1 MITKESIENLSQR
14 LNIVDIIENYI
25 EVKKQGSS
33 FVCICPFHADK
44 NPSMHINPTKGFYH
58 CFACKAGGDAFKFVM
73 DYEKLSFADAV
84 EKVASL
90 SNFTLSYTKE
100 KQENKKELKSI
111 LPSLNAYFKD
121 NLKHHKEILTYLYQ
135 RALNDKDIAKFELGF
150 AGASEDSIRL
160 LQNQKIPL
168 EDAMSVGA
176 LKKDENNEFYA
187 SFIWRITFPIYDHKD
202 LLVGFGGRTLN
213 PNAPA
218 KNVNSPQNILFDKS
232 RIFYAFNIAKE
243 NIAKKKEIIVCE
255 GYMDAIAFHKA
266 GFNNAVAVLGTAL
279 TEHHLPLIRR
289 YDAKVILCF
298 DNDEAGLKAAT
309 RSAFLLSTNK
319 IDGKVAILQG
329 GKDPAELVAKNE
341 SAKLHNILDEGIELG
356 EFYIRRLIST
366 HSIISALD
374 KQKALE
380 TIQKFTFNL
389 EPLVAN
395 SYTSLVSNLLK
406 VDEKFIV
413 LSQNSKKTI
422 QTPLISQNKYNFPK
436 EKIHIAEL
444 ELIAFLK
451 QHPDICNDFK
461 QISDSVCFKHKILLD
476 KILEKKGYEDSDIR
490 EFENKNI
497 RKNLNYS
504 EFLLGICKVNLAF
517 LNNVKIKNSTLALK
531 KQLFTLIDKNLNL
544 YFFIMEAAVSYFTP
558 KSEKR
563 KIKKN
568 EHLQCLNLHISLN
581 EDLIKTCKVQGKK
594 IGFKMEFDSQNALEN
609 AKKSLKDKQL
619 DMVCL

>member
-73 DYEKLSFADAV
+73 DYEKLSFSDAV

-121 NLKHHKEILTYLYQ
+121 NLKHHKEVLTYLYQ
-135 RALNDKDIAKFELGF
+135 RSLNDKDIAKFELGF

-160 LQNQKIPL
+160 LQNQKISL
-168 EDAMSVGA
+168 EDAMNVGA

-213 PNAPA
+213 PNVPA
-218 KNVNSPQNILFDKS
+218 KYVNSPQNILFDKS
-232 RIFYAFNIAKE
+232 KIFYAFNIAKE

-279 TEHHLPLIRR
+279 TEHHLLLIRR

-341 SAKLHNILDEGIELG
+341 STKLHNILDEGIELG

-406 VDEKFIV
+406 VDEKFII

-490 EFENKNI
+490 EFESKNI

-544 YFFIMEAAVSYFTP
+544 L
-558 KSEKR
+558 
-563 KIKKN
+563 IKNLNTEELNNFLKEYLSFLKYEKN
-568 EHLQCLNLHISLN
+568 EEILQQSFRNLNGIFGN
-581 EDLIKTCKVQGKK
+581 KNFTAYDL
-594 IGFKMEFDSQNALEN
+594 GFSTQDNDEPF
-609 AKKSLKDKQL
+609 
-619 DMVCL
+619 

>member
-14 LNIVDIIENYI
+14 LNIVDVIENYI

-33 FVCICPFHADK
+33 FVCICPFHTDK

-111 LPSLNAYFKD
+111 LPNLNAYFKD
-121 NLKHHKEILTYLYQ
+121 NLKHHKEVLTYLYQ

-160 LQNQKIPL
+160 LQNQNIPL

-213 PNAPA
+213 PNVPA
-218 KNVNSPQNILFDKS
+218 KYVNSPQNILFDKS

-341 SAKLHNILDEGIELG
+341 STKLHNILDEGIELG

-413 LSQNSKKTI
+413 LSQNSKKPI

-490 EFENKNI
+490 EFESKNI

-544 YFFIMEAAVSYFTP
+544 L
-558 KSEKR
+558 
-563 KIKKN
+563 IKNLNTEELNNFLKEYLSFLKYEKN
-568 EHLQCLNLHISLN
+568 EEILQQSFRNLNGIFSN
-581 EDLIKTCKVQGKK
+581 KNFTAYDL
-594 IGFKMEFDSQNALEN
+594 GFNIQNNDEPF
-609 AKKSLKDKQL
+609 
-619 DMVCL
+619 

>member
-218 KNVNSPQNILFDKS
+218 KYVNSPQNILFDKS

-544 YFFIMEAAVSYFTP
+544 L
-558 KSEKR
+558 
-563 KIKKN
+563 IKNLNTEELNNFLKEYLSFLKYEKN
-568 EHLQCLNLHISLN
+568 EEILQQSFRNLNGIFGN
-581 EDLIKTCKVQGKK
+581 KNFT
-594 IGFKMEFDSQNALEN
+594 A
-609 AKKSLKDKQL
+609 
-619 DMVCL
+619 

>member
-121 NLKHHKEILTYLYQ
+121 NLKHHKEVLTYLYQ

-213 PNAPA
+213 PNVPA
-218 KNVNSPQNILFDKS
+218 KYVNSPQNILFDKS

-341 SAKLHNILDEGIELG
+341 STKLHNILDEGIELG

-490 EFENKNI
+490 EFESKNI

-544 YFFIMEAAVSYFTP
+544 L
-558 KSEKR
+558 
-563 KIKKN
+563 IKNLNTAELNNFLKEYLSFLKYEKN
-568 EHLQCLNLHISLN
+568 EEILQQSFRNLNGIFSN
-581 EDLIKTCKVQGKK
+581 KNFTAYDL
-594 IGFKMEFDSQNALEN
+594 GFSAQDNDEPF
-609 AKKSLKDKQL
+609 
-619 DMVCL
+619 

>member
-44 NPSMHINPTKGFYH
+44 NPSMHINPIKGFYH

-121 NLKHHKEILTYLYQ
+121 NLKHHKEVLTYLYQ

-213 PNAPA
+213 PNVPA
-218 KNVNSPQNILFDKS
+218 KYVNSPQNILFDKS

-341 SAKLHNILDEGIELG
+341 STKLHNILDEGIELG

-490 EFENKNI
+490 EFESKNI

-544 YFFIMEAAVSYFTP
+544 
-558 KSEKR
+558 
-563 KIKKN
+563 
-568 EHLQCLNLHISLN
+568 
-581 EDLIKTCKVQGKK
+581 LIKNLNTA
-594 IGFKMEFDSQNALEN
+594 EL
-609 AKKSLKDKQL
+609 
-619 DMVCL
+619 

>member
-44 NPSMHINPTKGFYH
+44 NPSMHINPIKGFYH

-121 NLKHHKEILTYLYQ
+121 NLKHHKEVLTYLYQ

-213 PNAPA
+213 PNVPA
-218 KNVNSPQNILFDKS
+218 KYVNSPQNILFDKS

-341 SAKLHNILDEGIELG
+341 STKLHNILDEGIELG

-490 EFENKNI
+490 EFESKNI

-544 YFFIMEAAVSYFTP
+544 L
-558 KSEKR
+558 
-563 KIKKN
+563 IKNLNTEELNNFLKEYLSFLKYEKN
-568 EHLQCLNLHISLN
+568 EEIL
-581 EDLIKTCKVQGKK
+581 
-594 IGFKMEFDSQNALEN
+594 
-609 AKKSLKDKQL
+609 
-619 DMVCL
+619 

>member
-121 NLKHHKEILTYLYQ
+121 NLKHHKEVLTYLYQ

-218 KNVNSPQNILFDKS
+218 KYVNSPQNILFDKS

-341 SAKLHNILDEGIELG
+341 STKLHNILDEGIELG

-395 SYTSLVSNLLK
+395 SYTGLVSNLLK

-413 LSQNSKKTI
+413 LSQNSKKII
-422 QTPLISQNKYNFPK
+422 QTHLISQNKYNFPK

-490 EFENKNI
+490 EFESKNI

-544 YFFIMEAAVSYFTP
+544 L
-558 KSEKR
+558 
-563 KIKKN
+563 IKNLNTEELNNFLKEYLSFLKYEKN
-568 EHLQCLNLHISLN
+568 EEILQQSFRNLNGIFGN
-581 EDLIKTCKVQGKK
+581 KNFTVYDL
-594 IGFKMEFDSQNALEN
+594 GFSIQNNDEPF
-609 AKKSLKDKQL
+609 
-619 DMVCL
+619 

>member
-44 NPSMHINPTKGFYH
+44 NPSMHINPIKGFYH

-121 NLKHHKEILTYLYQ
+121 NLKHHKEVLTYLYQ

-213 PNAPA
+213 PNVPA
-218 KNVNSPQNILFDKS
+218 KYVNSPQNILFDKS

-341 SAKLHNILDEGIELG
+341 STKLHNILDEGIELG

-380 TIQKFTFNL
+380 AIQKFTFNL

-490 EFENKNI
+490 EFESKNI

-544 YFFIMEAAVSYFTP
+544 L
-558 KSEKR
+558 
-563 KIKKN
+563 IKNLNTAELNNFLKEYLSFLKYEKN
-568 EHLQCLNLHISLN
+568 EEILQQSFRNLNGIFGN
-581 EDLIKTCKVQGKK
+581 KNFTAYDL
-594 IGFKMEFDSQNALEN
+594 GFSIQNNDEPF
-609 AKKSLKDKQL
+609 
-619 DMVCL
+619 

>member
-121 NLKHHKEILTYLYQ
+121 NLKHHKEVLTYLYQ

-218 KNVNSPQNILFDKS
+218 KYVNSPQNILFDKS

-544 YFFIMEAAVSYFTP
+544 L
-558 KSEKR
+558 
-563 KIKKN
+563 IKNLNTEELNNFLKEYLSFLKYEKN
-568 EHLQCLNLHISLN
+568 EEILQQSFRNLNGIFGN
-581 EDLIKTCKVQGKK
+581 KNFTAYDL
-594 IGFKMEFDSQNALEN
+594 GFSIQNNDEPF
-609 AKKSLKDKQL
+609 
-619 DMVCL
+619 

>member
-218 KNVNSPQNILFDKS
+218 KYVNSPQNILFDKS

-544 YFFIMEAAVSYFTP
+544 LIKNLNTEELNYFLKEYLSFLKYE
-558 KSEKR
+558 
-563 KIKKN
+563 KN
-568 EHLQCLNLHISLN
+568 EEILQQSFRNLNGIFGN
-581 EDLIKTCKVQGKK
+581 KNFTAYDL
-594 IGFKMEFDSQNALEN
+594 GFSIQNNDEPF
-609 AKKSLKDKQL
+609 
-619 DMVCL
+619 

>member
-44 NPSMHINPTKGFYH
+44 NPSMHINPIKGFYH
-58 CFACKAGGDAFKFVM
+58 CFACKTGGDAFKFVM

-121 NLKHHKEILTYLYQ
+121 NLKHHKEVLTYLYQ

-213 PNAPA
+213 PNVPA
-218 KNVNSPQNILFDKS
+218 KYVNSPQNILFDKS

-341 SAKLHNILDEGIELG
+341 SAKLYNILDKGIELG

-544 YFFIMEAAVSYFTP
+544 L
-558 KSEKR
+558 
-563 KIKKN
+563 IKNLNTEELNNFLKEYLSFLKYEKN
-568 EHLQCLNLHISLN
+568 EEILQQSFRNLNGIFGN
-581 EDLIKTCKVQGKK
+581 KNFTAYDL
-594 IGFKMEFDSQNALEN
+594 GFSIQNNDEPF
-609 AKKSLKDKQL
+609 
-619 DMVCL
+619 

>member
-44 NPSMHINPTKGFYH
+44 NPSMHINPIKGFYH

-121 NLKHHKEILTYLYQ
+121 NLKHHKEVLTYLYQ

-213 PNAPA
+213 PNVPA
-218 KNVNSPQNILFDKS
+218 KYVNSPQNILFDKS

-341 SAKLHNILDEGIELG
+341 STKLHNILDEGIELG

-490 EFENKNI
+490 EFESKNI
-497 RKNLNYS
+497 RKNLNYN

-544 YFFIMEAAVSYFTP
+544 
-558 KSEKR
+558 
-563 KIKKN
+563 
-568 EHLQCLNLHISLN
+568 
-581 EDLIKTCKVQGKK
+581 LIK
-594 IGFKMEFDSQNALEN
+594 NL
-609 AKKSLKDKQL
+609 
-619 DMVCL
+619 

>member
-44 NPSMHINPTKGFYH
+44 NPSMHINPIKGFYH

-121 NLKHHKEILTYLYQ
+121 NLKHHKEVLTYLYQ

-213 PNAPA
+213 PNVPA
-218 KNVNSPQNILFDKS
+218 KYVNSPQNILFDKS

-341 SAKLHNILDEGIELG
+341 STKLHNILDEGIELG

-490 EFENKNI
+490 EFESKNI

-544 YFFIMEAAVSYFTP
+544 L
-558 KSEKR
+558 
-563 KIKKN
+563 IKNLNTEELNNFLKEYLNFLKYEKN
-568 EHLQCLNLHISLN
+568 EEILQQSFRNLNGIFGN
-581 EDLIKTCKVQGKK
+581 KNFTAYDL
-594 IGFKMEFDSQNALEN
+594 GFSIQNNDEPF
-609 AKKSLKDKQL
+609 
-619 DMVCL
+619 

>member
-213 PNAPA
+213 PNVPA
-218 KNVNSPQNILFDKS
+218 KYVNSPQNILFDKS

-341 SAKLHNILDEGIELG
+341 STKLHNILDEGIELG

-490 EFENKNI
+490 EFESKNI

-544 YFFIMEAAVSYFTP
+544 
-558 KSEKR
+558 
-563 KIKKN
+563 
-568 EHLQCLNLHISLN
+568 
-581 EDLIKTCKVQGKK
+581 LIK
-594 IGFKMEFDSQNALEN
+594 N
-609 AKKSLKDKQL
+609 
-619 DMVCL
+619 

>member
-121 NLKHHKEILTYLYQ
+121 NLKHHKEVLTYLYQ

-218 KNVNSPQNILFDKS
+218 KYVNSPQNILFDKS

-341 SAKLHNILDEGIELG
+341 STKLHNILDEGIELG

-380 TIQKFTFNL
+380 AIQKFTFNL

-490 EFENKNI
+490 EFESKNI

-544 YFFIMEAAVSYFTP
+544 L
-558 KSEKR
+558 
-563 KIKKN
+563 IKNLNTAELNNFLKEYLSFLKYEKN
-568 EHLQCLNLHISLN
+568 EEILQQSFRNLNGIFGN
-581 EDLIKTCKVQGKK
+581 KNFTAYDL
-594 IGFKMEFDSQNALEN
+594 GFSIQNNDEPF
-609 AKKSLKDKQL
+609 
-619 DMVCL
+619 

>member
-33 FVCICPFHADK
+33 FVCICPFHVDK

-121 NLKHHKEILTYLYQ
+121 NLKHHKEVLTYLYQ

-213 PNAPA
+213 PNVPA
-218 KNVNSPQNILFDKS
+218 KYVNSPQNILFDKS

-243 NIAKKKEIIVCE
+243 NIAQKKEIIVCE

-341 SAKLHNILDEGIELG
+341 STKLHDILDEGIELG

-490 EFENKNI
+490 EFESKNI

-544 YFFIMEAAVSYFTP
+544 L
-558 KSEKR
+558 
-563 KIKKN
+563 IKNLNTEELNNFLKEYLSFLKYEKN
-568 EHLQCLNLHISLN
+568 EEILQQSFRNLNGIFSN
-581 EDLIKTCKVQGKK
+581 KNFTAYDL
-594 IGFKMEFDSQNALEN
+594 GFSAQDNDEPF
-609 AKKSLKDKQL
+609 
-619 DMVCL
+619 

>member
-213 PNAPA
+213 PNVPA
-218 KNVNSPQNILFDKS
+218 KYVNSPQNILFDKS

-341 SAKLHNILDEGIELG
+341 STKLHNILDEGIELG

-490 EFENKNI
+490 EFESKNI

-544 YFFIMEAAVSYFTP
+544 
-558 KSEKR
+558 
-563 KIKKN
+563 
-568 EHLQCLNLHISLN
+568 
-581 EDLIKTCKVQGKK
+581 LIKNLNT
-594 IGFKMEFDSQNALEN
+594 
-609 AKKSLKDKQL
+609 
-619 DMVCL
+619 

>member
-121 NLKHHKEILTYLYQ
+121 NLKHHKEVLTYLYQ

-160 LQNQKIPL
+160 LQNQKISL

-213 PNAPA
+213 PNVPA
-218 KNVNSPQNILFDKS
+218 KYVNSPQNILFDKS

-341 SAKLHNILDEGIELG
+341 STKLHNILDEGIELG

-413 LSQNSKKTI
+413 LSQNSKKII

-490 EFENKNI
+490 EFESKNI

-544 YFFIMEAAVSYFTP
+544 L
-558 KSEKR
+558 
-563 KIKKN
+563 IKNLNTEELNNFLKEYLSFLKYEKN
-568 EHLQCLNLHISLN
+568 EEILQQSFRNLNGIFGN
-581 EDLIKTCKVQGKK
+581 KNFTAYDL
-594 IGFKMEFDSQNALEN
+594 GFSAQDNDEPF
-609 AKKSLKDKQL
+609 
-619 DMVCL
+619 

>member
-44 NPSMHINPTKGFYH
+44 NPSMHINPIKGFYH

-121 NLKHHKEILTYLYQ
+121 NLKHHKEVLTYLYQ

-218 KNVNSPQNILFDKS
+218 KYVNSPQNILFDKS

-279 TEHHLPLIRR
+279 TEYHLPLIRR

-544 YFFIMEAAVSYFTP
+544 L
-558 KSEKR
+558 
-563 KIKKN
+563 IKNLNTEELNNFLKEYLSFLKYEKN
-568 EHLQCLNLHISLN
+568 EEILQQSFRNLNGIFGN
-581 EDLIKTCKVQGKK
+581 KNFTAYDL
-594 IGFKMEFDSQNALEN
+594 GFSIQNNDEPF
-609 AKKSLKDKQL
+609 
-619 DMVCL
+619 

>member
-121 NLKHHKEILTYLYQ
+121 NLKHHKEVLTYLYQ

-213 PNAPA
+213 PNVPA
-218 KNVNSPQNILFDKS
+218 KYVNSPQNILFDKS

-243 NIAKKKEIIVCE
+243 NIAQKKEIIVCE

-341 SAKLHNILDEGIELG
+341 STKLHDILDEGIELG

-476 KILEKKGYEDSDIR
+476 KILEKKGYKDSDIR
-490 EFENKNI
+490 EFESKNI

-544 YFFIMEAAVSYFTP
+544 L
-558 KSEKR
+558 
-563 KIKKN
+563 IKNLNTEELNNFLKEYLSFLKYEKN
-568 EHLQCLNLHISLN
+568 EEILQQSFRNLNGIFSN
-581 EDLIKTCKVQGKK
+581 KNFTAYDL
-594 IGFKMEFDSQNALEN
+594 GFSAQDNDEPF
-609 AKKSLKDKQL
+609 
-619 DMVCL
+619 

>member
-44 NPSMHINPTKGFYH
+44 NPSMHINLTKGFYH

-121 NLKHHKEILTYLYQ
+121 NLKHHKEVLTYLYQ

-213 PNAPA
+213 PNVPA
-218 KNVNSPQNILFDKS
+218 KYVNSPQNILFDKS

-341 SAKLHNILDEGIELG
+341 STKLHNILDEGIELG

-490 EFENKNI
+490 EFESKNI

-544 YFFIMEAAVSYFTP
+544 
-558 KSEKR
+558 
-563 KIKKN
+563 
-568 EHLQCLNLHISLN
+568 
-581 EDLIKTCKVQGKK
+581 LIKNLNTEELNN
-594 IGFKMEFDSQNALEN
+594 F
-609 AKKSLKDKQL
+609 LK
-619 DMVCL
+619 

>member
-73 DYEKLSFADAV
+73 DYEKLSFTDAV
-84 EKVASL
+84 EKIANL
-90 SNFTLSYTKE
+90 CNFTLSYTKE
-100 KQENKKELKSI
+100 KNENKKELRTI
-111 LPSLNAYFKD
+111 LPSLNAYFKS
-121 NLKHHKEILTYLYQ
+121 NLKHHKEALDYLYK
-135 RALNDKDIAKFELGF
+135 RMLNDQDIAKFELGF
-150 AGASEDSIRL
+150 AGSSEDSIRL
-160 LQNQKIPL
+160 FHNEKIPL

-213 PNAPA
+213 PNVAA
-218 KNVNSPQNILFDKS
+218 KYVNSPQNILFDKS

-243 NIAKKKEIIVCE
+243 NIAKKKEMIVCE

-341 SAKLHNILDEGIELG
+341 STKLYNILDEGIELG

-380 TIQKFTFNL
+380 TIQQFTFNL

-490 EFENKNI
+490 EFESKNI

-544 YFFIMEAAVSYFTP
+544 L
-558 KSEKR
+558 
-563 KIKKN
+563 IKNLNTEELNNFLKEYLSFLKYEKN
-568 EHLQCLNLHISLN
+568 EEILQQSFRNLNGIFGN
-581 EDLIKTCKVQGKK
+581 KNFT
-594 IGFKMEFDSQNALEN
+594 
-609 AKKSLKDKQL
+609 
-619 DMVCL
+619 

>member
-73 DYEKLSFADAV
+73 DYEKLSFTDAV

-121 NLKHHKEILTYLYQ
+121 NLKHHKEVLTYLYQ

-213 PNAPA
+213 PNVPA
-218 KNVNSPQNILFDKS
+218 KYVNSPQNILFDKS

-341 SAKLHNILDEGIELG
+341 STKLHNILDEGIELG

-490 EFENKNI
+490 EFESKNI

-531 KQLFTLIDKNLNL
+531 KQLFTLIDKN
-544 YFFIMEAAVSYFTP
+544 
-558 KSEKR
+558 
-563 KIKKN
+563 
-568 EHLQCLNLHISLN
+568 
-581 EDLIKTCKVQGKK
+581 
-594 IGFKMEFDSQNALEN
+594 
-609 AKKSLKDKQL
+609 
-619 DMVCL
+619 

>member
-121 NLKHHKEILTYLYQ
+121 NLKHHKEVLTYLYQ

-213 PNAPA
+213 PNIPA
-218 KNVNSPQNILFDKS
+218 KYVNSPQNILFDKS

-341 SAKLHNILDEGIELG
+341 STKLHDILDEGIELG

-490 EFENKNI
+490 EFESKNI

-544 YFFIMEAAVSYFTP
+544 L
-558 KSEKR
+558 
-563 KIKKN
+563 IKNLNTEELNNFLKEYLSFLKYEKN
-568 EHLQCLNLHISLN
+568 EEILQQSFRNLNGIFSN
-581 EDLIKTCKVQGKK
+581 KNFTAYDL
-594 IGFKMEFDSQNALEN
+594 GFSAQDNDEPF
-609 AKKSLKDKQL
+609 
-619 DMVCL
+619 

>member
-218 KNVNSPQNILFDKS
+218 KYVNSPQNILFDKS

-341 SAKLHNILDEGIELG
+341 STKLHNILDEGIELG

-490 EFENKNI
+490 EFESKNI

-544 YFFIMEAAVSYFTP
+544 L
-558 KSEKR
+558 
-563 KIKKN
+563 IKNLNTEELNNFLKEYLSFLKYEKN
-568 EHLQCLNLHISLN
+568 EEILQQSFRNLNGIFGN
-581 EDLIKTCKVQGKK
+581 KNFTAYDL
-594 IGFKMEFDSQNALEN
+594 GFSIQNNDEPF
-609 AKKSLKDKQL
+609 
-619 DMVCL
+619 

>member
-44 NPSMHINPTKGFYH
+44 NPSMHINPIKGFYH

-121 NLKHHKEILTYLYQ
+121 NLKHHKEVLTYLYQ

-213 PNAPA
+213 PNVPA
-218 KNVNSPQNILFDKS
+218 KYVNSPQNILFDKS

-341 SAKLHNILDEGIELG
+341 STKLHNILDEGIELG

-395 SYTSLVSNLLK
+395 SYTSLISNLLK

-490 EFENKNI
+490 EFESKNI

-544 YFFIMEAAVSYFTP
+544 L
-558 KSEKR
+558 
-563 KIKKN
+563 IKNLNTAELNNFLKEYLSFLKYEKN
-568 EHLQCLNLHISLN
+568 EEILQQSFRNLNGIFGN
-581 EDLIKTCKVQGKK
+581 KNFTAYDL
-594 IGFKMEFDSQNALEN
+594 GFSIQNNDEPF
-609 AKKSLKDKQL
+609 
-619 DMVCL
+619 

>member
-44 NPSMHINPTKGFYH
+44 NPSMHINPIKGFYH

-121 NLKHHKEILTYLYQ
+121 NLKHHKEVLTYLYQ

-213 PNAPA
+213 PNVPA
-218 KNVNSPQNILFDKS
+218 KYVNSPQNILFDKS

-309 RSAFLLSTNK
+309 RSAFLLNTNK

-341 SAKLHNILDEGIELG
+341 STKLHNILDEGIELG

-490 EFENKNI
+490 EFESKNI

-544 YFFIMEAAVSYFTP
+544 L
-558 KSEKR
+558 
-563 KIKKN
+563 IKNLNTAELNNFLKEYLSFLKYEKN
-568 EHLQCLNLHISLN
+568 EEILQQSFRNLNGIFGN
-581 EDLIKTCKVQGKK
+581 KNFTAYDL
-594 IGFKMEFDSQNALEN
+594 GFSIQNNDEPF
-609 AKKSLKDKQL
+609 
-619 DMVCL
+619 

>member
-44 NPSMHINPTKGFYH
+44 NPSMHINPIKGFYH

-121 NLKHHKEILTYLYQ
+121 NLKHHKEVLTYLYQ

-213 PNAPA
+213 PNVPA
-218 KNVNSPQNILFDKS
+218 KYVNSPQNILFDKS

-341 SAKLHNILDEGIELG
+341 STKLHNILDKGIELG

-490 EFENKNI
+490 EFESKNI

-531 KQLFTLIDKNLNL
+531 KQLFTLID
-544 YFFIMEAAVSYFTP
+544 
-558 KSEKR
+558 
-563 KIKKN
+563 
-568 EHLQCLNLHISLN
+568 
-581 EDLIKTCKVQGKK
+581 
-594 IGFKMEFDSQNALEN
+594 
-609 AKKSLKDKQL
+609 
-619 DMVCL
+619 

>member
-121 NLKHHKEILTYLYQ
+121 NLKHHKEVLTYLYQ

-187 SFIWRITFPIYDHKD
+187 SFIWRVTFPIYDHKD

-213 PNAPA
+213 PNVPA
-218 KNVNSPQNILFDKS
+218 KYVNSPQNILFDKS

-341 SAKLHNILDEGIELG
+341 STKLHNILDEGIELG

-395 SYTSLVSNLLK
+395 SYISLVSNLLK

-451 QHPDICNDFK
+451 QHPDICSDFK

-490 EFENKNI
+490 EFESKNI

-544 YFFIMEAAVSYFTP
+544 L
-558 KSEKR
+558 
-563 KIKKN
+563 IKNLNTEELNNFLKEYLSFLKYEKN
-568 EHLQCLNLHISLN
+568 EEILQQSFRNLNGIFGN
-581 EDLIKTCKVQGKK
+581 KNFTAYDLGFSVQNNDEP
-594 IGFKMEFDSQNALEN
+594 F
-609 AKKSLKDKQL
+609 
-619 DMVCL
+619 

>member
-73 DYEKLSFADAV
+73 DYEKLSFTDAV
-84 EKVASL
+84 EKIANL
-90 SNFTLSYTKE
+90 CNFTLSYTKE
-100 KQENKKELKSI
+100 KNENKKELRTI
-111 LPSLNAYFKD
+111 LPSLNAYFKS
-121 NLKHHKEILTYLYQ
+121 NLKHHKEALDYLYK
-135 RALNDKDIAKFELGF
+135 RMLNDQDIAKFELGF
-150 AGASEDSIRL
+150 AGSSEDSIRL
-160 LQNQKIPL
+160 FHNEKIPL

-213 PNAPA
+213 PNVAA
-218 KNVNSPQNILFDKS
+218 KYVNSPQNILFDKS

-243 NIAKKKEIIVCE
+243 NIAKKKEMIVCE

-341 SAKLHNILDEGIELG
+341 STKLYNILDEGIELG

-380 TIQKFTFNL
+380 TIQQFTFNL

-490 EFENKNI
+490 EFESKNI

-544 YFFIMEAAVSYFTP
+544 
-558 KSEKR
+558 
-563 KIKKN
+563 
-568 EHLQCLNLHISLN
+568 
-581 EDLIKTCKVQGKK
+581 LIK
-594 IGFKMEFDSQNALEN
+594 NL
-609 AKKSLKDKQL
+609 
-619 DMVCL
+619 

>member
-44 NPSMHINPTKGFYH
+44 NPSMHINPIKGFYH

-121 NLKHHKEILTYLYQ
+121 NLKHHKEVLTYLYQ

-213 PNAPA
+213 PNVPA
-218 KNVNSPQNILFDKS
+218 KYVNSPQNILFDKS

-341 SAKLHNILDEGIELG
+341 STKLHNILDEGIELG

-395 SYTSLVSNLLK
+395 SYTSPVSNLLK

-490 EFENKNI
+490 EFESKNI

-544 YFFIMEAAVSYFTP
+544 L
-558 KSEKR
+558 
-563 KIKKN
+563 IKNLNTEELNNFLKEYLSFLKYEKN
-568 EHLQCLNLHISLN
+568 EEILQQSFRNLNGIFGN
-581 EDLIKTCKVQGKK
+581 KNFTAYDL
-594 IGFKMEFDSQNALEN
+594 GFSIQNNDEPF
-609 AKKSLKDKQL
+609 
-619 DMVCL
+619 

>member
-213 PNAPA
+213 PNVPA
-218 KNVNSPQNILFDKS
+218 KYVNSPQNILFDKS

-341 SAKLHNILDEGIELG
+341 STKLHNILDEGIELG

-490 EFENKNI
+490 EFESKNI

-544 YFFIMEAAVSYFTP
+544 
-558 KSEKR
+558 
-563 KIKKN
+563 
-568 EHLQCLNLHISLN
+568 
-581 EDLIKTCKVQGKK
+581 LIKNLNTAELNN
-594 IGFKMEFDSQNALEN
+594 F
-609 AKKSLKDKQL
+609 LK
-619 DMVCL
+619 

>member
-44 NPSMHINPTKGFYH
+44 NPSMHINPIKGFYH

-121 NLKHHKEILTYLYQ
+121 NLKHHKEVLTYLYQ

-213 PNAPA
+213 PNVPA
-218 KNVNSPQNILFDKS
+218 KYVNSPQNILFDKS

-341 SAKLHNILDEGIELG
+341 STKLHNILDEGIELG

-413 LSQNSKKTI
+413 LSQNLKKTI

-490 EFENKNI
+490 EFESKNI

-544 YFFIMEAAVSYFTP
+544 
-558 KSEKR
+558 
-563 KIKKN
+563 
-568 EHLQCLNLHISLN
+568 
-581 EDLIKTCKVQGKK
+581 LIKNLNT
-594 IGFKMEFDSQNALEN
+594 
-609 AKKSLKDKQL
+609 
-619 DMVCL
+619 

>member
-44 NPSMHINPTKGFYH
+44 NPSMHINPIKGFYH

-73 DYEKLSFADAV
+73 DYEKLSFTDAV

-121 NLKHHKEILTYLYQ
+121 NLKHHKEVLTYLYQ

-213 PNAPA
+213 PNVPA
-218 KNVNSPQNILFDKS
+218 KYVNSPQNILFDKS

-341 SAKLHNILDEGIELG
+341 STKLHNILDEGIELG

-490 EFENKNI
+490 EFESKNI

-544 YFFIMEAAVSYFTP
+544 
-558 KSEKR
+558 
-563 KIKKN
+563 
-568 EHLQCLNLHISLN
+568 
-581 EDLIKTCKVQGKK
+581 LIKNLNTEELNN
-594 IGFKMEFDSQNALEN
+594 F
-609 AKKSLKDKQL
+609 LKEY
-619 DMVCL
+619 

>member
-73 DYEKLSFADAV
+73 DYEKLSFTDAV

-121 NLKHHKEILTYLYQ
+121 NLKHHKEVLTYLYQ

-213 PNAPA
+213 SNVPA
-218 KNVNSPQNILFDKS
+218 KYVNSPQNILFDKS

-341 SAKLHNILDEGIELG
+341 STKLHNILDEGIELG

-395 SYTSLVSNLLK
+395 SYTGLVSNLLK

-490 EFENKNI
+490 EFESKNI

-544 YFFIMEAAVSYFTP
+544 L
-558 KSEKR
+558 
-563 KIKKN
+563 IKNLNTEELNNFLKEYLSFLKYEKN
-568 EHLQCLNLHISLN
+568 EEILQQSFRNLNGIFSN
-581 EDLIKTCKVQGKK
+581 KNFTAYDL
-594 IGFKMEFDSQNALEN
+594 GFSAQDNDEPF
-609 AKKSLKDKQL
+609 
-619 DMVCL
+619 

>member
-33 FVCICPFHADK
+33 FVCVCPFHADK

-121 NLKHHKEILTYLYQ
+121 NLKHHKEVLTYLYQ

-213 PNAPA
+213 PNVPA
-218 KNVNSPQNILFDKS
+218 KYVNSPQNILFDKS

-341 SAKLHNILDEGIELG
+341 STKLHNILDEGIELG

-380 TIQKFTFNL
+380 TIQQFTFNL

-413 LSQNSKKTI
+413 LSQNSKKNI

-490 EFENKNI
+490 EFESKNI

-544 YFFIMEAAVSYFTP
+544 L
-558 KSEKR
+558 
-563 KIKKN
+563 IKNLNTEELNNFLKEYLSFLKYEKN
-568 EHLQCLNLHISLN
+568 EEILQQSFRNLNGIFGN
-581 EDLIKTCKVQGKK
+581 KNFTAYDL
-594 IGFKMEFDSQNALEN
+594 GFSIQNNDEPF
-609 AKKSLKDKQL
+609 
-619 DMVCL
+619 

>member
-44 NPSMHINPTKGFYH
+44 NPSMHINPIKGFYH

-121 NLKHHKEILTYLYQ
+121 NLKHHKEVLTYLYQ

-213 PNAPA
+213 PNVPA
-218 KNVNSPQNILFDKS
+218 KYVNSPQNILFDKS

-341 SAKLHNILDEGIELG
+341 STKLHNILDEGIELG

-366 HSIISALD
+366 YSIISALD

-490 EFENKNI
+490 EFESKNI

-544 YFFIMEAAVSYFTP
+544 L
-558 KSEKR
+558 
-563 KIKKN
+563 IKNLNTEELNNFLKEYLSFLKYEKN
-568 EHLQCLNLHISLN
+568 EEILQQSFRNLNGIFGN
-581 EDLIKTCKVQGKK
+581 KNFTAYDL
-594 IGFKMEFDSQNALEN
+594 GFSIQNNDEPF
-609 AKKSLKDKQL
+609 
-619 DMVCL
+619 

>member
-44 NPSMHINPTKGFYH
+44 NPSMHINLTKGFYH

-84 EKVASL
+84 EKVARL

-121 NLKHHKEILTYLYQ
+121 NLKHHKEVLTYLYQ

-213 PNAPA
+213 PNVPA
-218 KNVNSPQNILFDKS
+218 KYVNSPQNILFDKS

-341 SAKLHNILDEGIELG
+341 STKLHNILDEGIELG

-490 EFENKNI
+490 EFESKNI

-544 YFFIMEAAVSYFTP
+544 L
-558 KSEKR
+558 
-563 KIKKN
+563 IKNLNTEELNNFLKEYLSFLKYEKN
-568 EHLQCLNLHISLN
+568 EEILQQSFRNLNGIFGN
-581 EDLIKTCKVQGKK
+581 KNFTAYDL
-594 IGFKMEFDSQNALEN
+594 GFSIQNNDEPF
-609 AKKSLKDKQL
+609 
-619 DMVCL
+619 